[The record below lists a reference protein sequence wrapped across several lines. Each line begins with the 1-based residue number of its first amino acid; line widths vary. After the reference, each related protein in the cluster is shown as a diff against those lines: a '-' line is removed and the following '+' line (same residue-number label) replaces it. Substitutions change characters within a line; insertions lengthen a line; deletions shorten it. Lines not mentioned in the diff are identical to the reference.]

1 MEFGFAAFKSG
12 VSLRH
17 PDGDSQRMT
26 DRDSGLRMETGT
38 EV

>member
-17 PDGDSQRMT
+17 PGGDSQRMT
-26 DRDSGLRMETGT
+26 DGDSGLRMETGT

>member
-17 PDGDSQRMT
+17 PDGDSQKMT
-26 DRDSGLRMETGT
+26 DRLGAEDGDRN
-38 EV
+38 